1 MAEYQGVCYIIN
13 PISPTYFA
21 HLFLTLDTPDLNFPI
36 KAPHYPRAIFWTAGL
51 VKIWGAKCRQDPLDL
66 ENAFTPFINYYRCI
80 RPPRIIR

>member
-1 MAEYQGVCYIIN
+1 MAEYQGVCHIIN

-51 VKIWGAKCRQDPLDL
+51 VKRS
-66 ENAFTPFINYYRCI
+66 
-80 RPPRIIR
+80 